1 MSKYIV
7 SIIKWWVE
15 NTDVANGNYG
25 NWGEDEVIE
34 ATMNFLT
41 KEIGILNLLSMVL
54 GKILKILSH

>member
-15 NTDVANGNYG
+15 NDDVANGSYG
-25 NWGEDEVIE
+25 NWGEGEGIE

-41 KEIGILNLLSMVL
+41 KEIGILNLLSM
-54 GKILKILSH
+54 S

>member
-7 SIIKWWVE
+7 SIIKWWAK
-15 NTDVANGNYG
+15 NTDLANGSYV
-25 NWGEDEVIE
+25 NWGEDEGVE

>member
-15 NTDVANGNYG
+15 NADVANGSYG
-25 NWGEDEVIE
+25 NWGEGEGIE